1 VIRPLDGPA
10 LARQIGVAVLR
21 TTTAGSAD
29 QLLAEL
35 RTEAGRIRTDFRGG
49 GNRLITGAC

>member
-1 VIRPLDGPA
+1 MIRPLDGPTP
-10 LARQIGVAVLR
+10 ARQTGVAVLR

-49 GNRLITGAC
+49 GNRLTPGAC